1 MKYRTIILASLFI
14 LGFSD
19 NTKAQIEPS
28 AKEMESYYRWY
39 VLAECIYIGF
49 DKDKV
54 FEKDITF
61 SVLNDITE
69 YVRLTSHGRKLDSL
83 VKIKIQSIP
92 PSQIEDYQKK
102 KAIIL
107 ESMRYYDS
115 EELKRQVQ
123 EILKSP
129 RVPIKLK

>member
-1 MKYRTIILASLFI
+1 MKYRTILLACLFI
-14 LGFSD
+14 LGFSVHI
-19 NTKAQIEPS
+19 KAQIEPS

-61 SVLNDITE
+61 SILNDITE
-69 YVRLTSHGRKLDSL
+69 YVKLTSHGRKLDSL

-129 RVPIKLK
+129 RVPIKFK